1 MTRQKWILFVVA
13 LAMIG
18 GGALMLNRLKTH
30 QRLGRPGVKTS
41 PTADGKRLEVD
52 LPEHVLNYDSVAVPT
67 DLGGLPRD
75 TSFGQR
81 HYTAVDNPN
90 DKFQLNV
97 VLMGTDRTSIHKP
110 QFCLK
115 GTGWDI
121 DDAESAEDTVR
132 MTRPYPYDLPV
143 MKILT
148 TPRQVLMDGGYQT
161 IRGIDVY
168 WFVAEDQ
175 LTGSH
180 WVRMRNS
187 ATHLLRTGE
196 LQRWAFV
203 FCFTT
208 CRPGEEKATYEHMCK
223 FLAASVPEFQTT
235 AGPRLA
241 SQNPTQTASEKA
253 STLPDGLRN

>member
-1 MTRQKWILFVVA
+1 MTKQKWIIFAVA

-18 GGALMLNRLKTH
+18 NGALMLNRLKTH
-30 QRLGRPGVKTS
+30 QRLGRPGIKAS
-41 PTADGKRLEVD
+41 PIADSKRLEIY
-52 LPEHVLNYDSVAVPT
+52 LPEHVLNYDSVTVPVEEA
-67 DLGGLPRD
+67 GLPRD

-81 HYTAVDNPN
+81 NYTAVDNPN
-90 DKFQLNV
+90 DKLQLNV

-121 DDAESAEDTVR
+121 DDTESTEDTVR
-132 MTRPYPYDLPV
+132 MTRPYPYELPV

-148 TPRQVLMDGGYQT
+148 APRQVLKDGKPET
-161 IRGIDVY
+161 VRGIDVY
-168 WFVAEDQ
+168 WFVADDQ

-180 WVRMRNS
+180 WTRMRSS

-196 LQRWAFV
+196 LQRWAYV

-208 CRPGEEKATYEHMCK
+208 CRPGEEKATYEHMCR
-223 FLAASVPEFQTT
+223 FLAASVPEFQLT
-235 AGPRLA
+235 AGPHLA
-241 SQNPTQTASEKA
+241 GQNATQTASEKA
-253 STLPDGLRN
+253 PALPDGLRN

>member
-1 MTRQKWILFVVA
+1 MA

-30 QRLGRPGVKTS
+30 QRLGRPGVKAS
-41 PTADGKRLEVD
+41 PIAGGIRMDVY
-52 LPEHVLNYDSVAVPT
+52 LPEHVLNYDSVAVTNEP
-67 DLGGLPRD
+67 GGLPQD
-75 TSFGQR
+75 TSFAER
-81 HYTAVDNPN
+81 HYTAADDPN

-110 QFCLK
+110 QFCLR

-121 DDAESAEDTVR
+121 DDTESAEDTVR
-132 MTRPYPYDLPV
+132 MTRPYSYDLPV

-148 TPRQVLMDGGYQT
+148 TPRHAMMDGRAQT

-187 ATHLLRTGE
+187 ATHLLQTGE
-196 LQRWAFV
+196 LQRWAYV

-208 CRPGEEKATYEHMCK
+208 CKPGEEKAAFEHMCK
-223 FLAASVPEFQTT
+223 FLAATVPEFQLTT
-235 AGPRLA
+235 GPRLA
-241 SQNPTQTASEKA
+241 AGNATQTASKE
-253 STLPDGLRN
+253 P